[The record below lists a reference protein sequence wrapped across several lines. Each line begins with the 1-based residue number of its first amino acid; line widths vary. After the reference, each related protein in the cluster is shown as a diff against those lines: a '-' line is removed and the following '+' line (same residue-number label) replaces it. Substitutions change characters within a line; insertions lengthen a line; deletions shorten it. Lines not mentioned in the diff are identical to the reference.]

1 MDLTVI
7 SNPSPSENRSETI
20 LGGKTVVFAPEF
32 YTKSNM
38 CKKIVKSLTK
48 IRNTLEIFLRIS

>member
-38 CKKIVKSLTK
+38 CKKNSEKFNKDTK
-48 IRNTLEIFLRIS
+48 YPLKFF